1 MVFRRDSAS
10 SKAAKW
16 LVWLVL
22 CAVACLSVTVS
33 QSQARGGR
41 HVHAGVPASITISG
55 DGMLS
60 RLAEEWHRAWRLQQA
75 QGHRLLRHPSP
86 DRASVQSPP
95 HSHPGI
101 ERHQHAADEA
111 GVIVVQGDDS
121 GAQSAG
127 GSGGAALG
135 QQLPMF
141 GSPSAALTPADQAER
156 AAAWPRH
163 LADRVPTREVA
174 PLLRPPAVV
183 VVTGA
188 PRQA

>member
-1 MVFRRDSAS
+1 MVFRQGLAS

-16 LVWLVL
+16 MVWLVS
-22 CAVACLSVTVS
+22 CTVACLSVTVS

-41 HVHAGVPASITISG
+41 HVHAGVPASVTITG
-55 DGMLS
+55 DGVLN
-60 RLAEEWHRAWRLQQA
+60 RLAEEWLSAWQMQQA
-75 QGHRLLRHPSP
+75 QGHRLLRHRSP
-86 DRASVQSPP
+86 DRAGVQSTP

-121 GAQSAG
+121 SAQSTG
-127 GSGGAALG
+127 GSGGSVLG

-183 VVTGA
+183 VAAGA